1 MAMFVFHYRPST
13 NFEMEGQR
21 FLQDARAILSNPS
34 NFNQQNACKIWS
46 GTVDTK
52 TNGLAYGIVYLR
64 PPHERKK
71 KKYYTHRL
79 AVNVKFNNIH
89 IPKQFE
95 VSHLCH
101 RSLCIEMSHLSV
113 EPHHINNN
121 RIHCKTLN
129 KCTGHA
135 PFADCL
141 LDR

>member
-46 GTVDTK
+46 GTVDNK

-71 KKYYTHRL
+71 RST
-79 AVNVKFNNIH
+79 IH
-89 IPKQFE
+89 IDWL
-95 VSHLCH
+95 S
-101 RSLCIEMSHLSV
+101 MSNLITFIFQNNLKL
-113 EPHHINNN
+113 HIYA
-121 RIHCKTLN
+121 IDLYV
-129 KCTGHA
+129 
-135 PFADCL
+135 
-141 LDR
+141 